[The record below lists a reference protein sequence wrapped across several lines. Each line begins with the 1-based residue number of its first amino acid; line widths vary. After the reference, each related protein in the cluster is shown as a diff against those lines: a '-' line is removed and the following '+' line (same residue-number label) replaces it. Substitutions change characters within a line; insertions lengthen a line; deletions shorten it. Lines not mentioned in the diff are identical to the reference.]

1 VAKRRGRRR
10 QEPLRIGFYCRSFET
25 RAAPDVKHSYH
36 KILNID
42 EGRALNESVSNL
54 MNNEL
59 NVVVYNFVDMLSHA
73 RTDMQM
79 IRELASDDAAYRSLT
94 LSWFEHSPLFDLLKF
109 LASKQVRV

>member
-1 VAKRRGRRR
+1 MRTKAERTCYEADFVADQLKRTLRR
-10 QEPLRIGFYCRSFET
+10 
-25 RAAPDVKHSYH
+25 DVKHSYH

-42 EGRALNESVSNL
+42 EGRALNESVNNL

-94 LSWFEHSPLFDLLKF
+94 YPGLSTRRCLIC
-109 LASKQVRV
+109 

>member
-1 VAKRRGRRR
+1 
-10 QEPLRIGFYCRSFET
+10 
-25 RAAPDVKHSYH
+25 
-36 KILNID
+36 
-42 EGRALNESVSNL
+42 
-54 MNNEL
+54 MNNDL

-109 LASKQVRV
+109 LASKTGKGNHHYRPWYHPCKKPKQNNRRP